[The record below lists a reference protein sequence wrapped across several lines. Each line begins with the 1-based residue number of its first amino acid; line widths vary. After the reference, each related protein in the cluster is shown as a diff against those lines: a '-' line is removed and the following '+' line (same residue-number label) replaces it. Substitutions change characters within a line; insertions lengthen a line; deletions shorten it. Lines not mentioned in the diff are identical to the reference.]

1 MLVKHS
7 TKVLIR
13 FLIMIK
19 KEEPVTIKKE
29 EQVRTGASSLV
40 YDKRYSFSKCRN
52 DDKYYNLSF
61 TTKHDILRPFC
72 HRLND
77 FRNLVPQKE
86 KNKN

>member
-1 MLVKHS
+1 MLLKNS

-13 FLIMIK
+13 FLVM
-19 KEEPVTIKKE
+19 IKKE

-40 YDKRYSFSKCRN
+40 YDRKYSFIECRN
-52 DDKYYNLSF
+52 DGKYYNLSF

-77 FRNLVPQKE
+77 FRNLVPQTE